1 MAGIYGIGVQ
11 ALNAAQLS
19 LLTAQHNIANVN
31 NPGFHRQQVVQATN
45 FANPTAS
52 GYIGQGVQVETIR
65 RLYSGFL
72 DEQVLNASSQ
82 TEFYNAYYSSI
93 KQIDSILADPNAGL
107 SPAIQDFFK
116 GVNTVANDPAS
127 VAGRQ
132 ALLSGAEGLVARF
145 HSISSRL
152 ESIRNGVDTQLEGII
167 TNINSLGSQIADL
180 NQKIVTASFLVG
192 QPPNDL
198 LDQRDQLIAKLNEQ
212 IRVTSSVQD
221 DGSYN
226 IFIGNGQSLVIGN
239 SSFTLGLQNDPAD
252 AEQKN
257 VVYSLAGNTVK
268 LSQTLL
274 ENGGVLGGL
283 LSFRRNTLEEAQ
295 NALGR
300 VSLALAQTVNNQNK
314 LGQDL
319 NGALGGNLFSIGSTS
334 PSIFANSA
342 NSSSGAAVLTATL
355 SSGAAGALTTSNYNL
370 IYSSAS
376 SNYTLTRVSD
386 GTQTV
391 ISSVPATVD
400 GVTIALSSGT
410 PVNGDQWLLLP
421 TRFGARDINVATS
434 DPNKIAAA
442 APIRTA
448 KNIANTG
455 SATINLGSVNTASQP
470 PLNSNLQNSVSITF
484 TSASTY
490 NVTDTTLGST
500 LATGVVYTAG
510 GAISYNGW
518 TVAISGDPAASDT
531 FTIATNTGGIGDNR
545 NALALASLQTTNKLA
560 NNTAGTATT
569 SYQGAY
575 AQLVSSVGNKTRE
588 MQVNSAAQQTLLND
602 SKNTQQQLSG
612 VNLDEEAANLLR
624 FQQAY
629 QAAAKM
635 IQIGS
640 TLFDTILSIRS

>member
-31 NPGFHRQQVVQATN
+31 NPGFRRQQVVQSTN
-45 FANPTAS
+45 FALPSSA
-52 GYIGQGVQVETIR
+52 GYVGQGAQVETIR
-65 RLYSGFL
+65 RLYNNFL
-72 DEQVLNASSQ
+72 DQQVLGASSQ
-82 TEFYNAYYSSI
+82 SEFYNAYYGAI

-107 SPAIQDFFK
+107 SPAIQEFFK
-116 GVNTVANDPAS
+116 GVNAVANDPAS
-127 VAGRQ
+127 VPGRQ
-132 ALLSGAEGLVARF
+132 ALLSGAEALVSRF
-145 HSISSRL
+145 QSISSRL
-152 ESIRNGVDTQLEGII
+152 ETIRNGVDTQLESIVA
-167 TNINSLGSQIADL
+167 NINSYSAQISDL
-180 NQKIVTASFLVG
+180 NQKIVTAQSLVG

-212 IRVTSSVQD
+212 VRVSTVKQD

-226 IFIGNGQSLVIGN
+226 IFIGSGQSLVVGV
-239 SSFTLGLQNDPAD
+239 STFTLAVQDDPAD
-252 AEQKN
+252 LEQKN
-257 VVYSLAGNTVK
+257 IVYSQGGNFIK
-268 LSQTLL
+268 IPQASL

-283 LSFRRNTLEEAQ
+283 LSFRRNTLEDAQ

-300 VSLALAQTVNNQNK
+300 VSIALAQTVNNQNQ

-319 NGALGGNLFSIGSTS
+319 NGALGGNLFSLASTS
-334 PSIFANSA
+334 PTIYPNSG
-342 NSSSGAAVLTATL
+342 NSGTALFTATL

-370 IYSSAS
+370 VYSSAS

-391 ISSVPATVD
+391 ISSLPSTVD

-410 PVNGDQWLLLP
+410 PATGDQWLLLP
-421 TRFGARDINVATS
+421 TRFGARDISVATS

-448 KNIANTG
+448 RNTTNTG
-455 SATINLGSVNTASQP
+455 NASINLGSVNTASQP
-470 PLNSNLQNSVSITF
+470 PLNANLQNSVTITF
-484 TSASTY
+484 TSASTF
-490 NVTDTTLGST
+490 NVNDTTLGSS
-500 LATGVVYTAG
+500 LATGVAYTAG
-510 GAISYNGW
+510 GAITYNGW
-518 TVAISGDPAASDT
+518 IVAISGVPATSDT

-545 NALALASLQTTNKLA
+545 NALALAALQTTNKLA
-560 NNTAGTATT
+560 NNTSGTPTT
-569 SYQGAY
+569 TYQGAY
-575 AQLVSSVGNKTRE
+575 AQLASIVGNKTRE
-588 MQVNSAAQQTLLND
+588 NQVNSASQQTLLND
-602 SKNTQQQLSG
+602 TRKTEQQLSG

-635 IQIGS
+635 VQVGA
-640 TLFDTILSIRS
+640 TLFDTILAIRS